1 MAQREIDW
9 TTAEVRDGN
18 LTVDV
23 GGKAKK
29 DWARRF
35 RAVVGRLGR
44 VGHEW
49 GEISIAKETITV
61 TEVEPGSENDLR
73 HLLEATVQQV
83 NADLDESPAPDE
95 ADGPDEKMTEAF
107 RDFAPDRD
115 SVL

>member
-9 TTAEVRDGN
+9 TTAEVHDGN

-23 GGKAKK
+23 DGKAKK

-35 RAVVGRLGR
+35 RAVVGRLDR
-44 VGHEW
+44 AGHEW

-83 NADLDESPAPDE
+83 NADLDESPAAAPAPDDG
-95 ADGPDEKMTEAF
+95 ADEQMTEAF
-107 RDFAPDRD
+107 RDFAPDRA
-115 SVL
+115 